1 MLVIS
6 FLRNFQTV
14 VVMFDDSFQEGILQT
29 LVNGDLNIVRKT
41 FEPRPIPHQYLKYC
55 MSK

>member
-41 FEPRPIPHQYLKYC
+41 FEPRPIPHQYL
-55 MSK
+55 